1 MTLMIEVSEL
11 SFYTDEGRAVLEDA
25 HLRVEWGEWLMLLGQ
40 PGAGKTVFL
49 KLLWGELRP
58 RRGQILVDER
68 NVTRLSPARLY
79 QLRRTMGIVLEQPL
93 NLSQPTLMA
102 SLAFKLRA
110 LGSPRD
116 EAEQKSLETL
126 RSLQLTGL
134 AGRPPQELSPLEQA
148 LAKIALAVCNDPLLL
163 LADEPYR
170 GLDEEGSRTVLSLL
184 DRLHQQRRLTMLV
197 TAEEVRPA
205 LAFGPRIVRFKDG
218 RLEEER

>member
-1 MTLMIEVSEL
+1 MNLMIEVSEL

-25 HLRVEWGEWLMLLGQ
+25 HLRVESGEWLMLIGQ

-79 QLRRTMGIVLEQPL
+79 QLRRTMGIVPSSPL
-93 NLSQPTLMA
+93 SLNQPTVMT

-110 LGSPRD
+110 LGSPQG

-126 RSLQLTGL
+126 RALQLSGL
-134 AGRPPQELSPLEQA
+134 AGRPPQELTPLEQA
-148 LAKIALAVCNDPLLL
+148 LAKIALAVCNDPILL

-170 GLDEEGSRTVLSLL
+170 ELDEEGVRTVLSLL
-184 DRLHQQRRLTMLV
+184 DRLHHQRRLTMLV
-197 TAEEVRPA
+197 TAEEAGAASP
-205 LAFGPRIVRFKDG
+205 FGPRIVLFKDG
-218 RLEEER
+218 RLEEGR

>member
-11 SFYTDEGRAVLEDA
+11 SFYTDEGRAVFEDV

-79 QLRRTMGIVLEQPL
+79 ELRRSMGIVPDQPL
-93 NLSQPTLMA
+93 NLNQPTVMA
-102 SLAFKLRA
+102 SLVLKLRA
-110 LGSPRD
+110 LGSPQD

-126 RSLQLTGL
+126 QALQLSDL
-134 AGRPPQELSPLEQA
+134 AGRPPQELSLLEQA
-148 LAKIALAVCNDPLLL
+148 QAKLALAVCNDPILL

-170 GLDEEGSRTVLSLL
+170 GLDEEGVLTILKLL
-184 DRLHQQRRLTMLV
+184 DRLHDQRRLTMLV
-197 TAEEVRPA
+197 TAEEAGPA
-205 LAFGPRIVRFKDG
+205 ATFGPRLVLFKDG
-218 RLEEER
+218 RLEERR